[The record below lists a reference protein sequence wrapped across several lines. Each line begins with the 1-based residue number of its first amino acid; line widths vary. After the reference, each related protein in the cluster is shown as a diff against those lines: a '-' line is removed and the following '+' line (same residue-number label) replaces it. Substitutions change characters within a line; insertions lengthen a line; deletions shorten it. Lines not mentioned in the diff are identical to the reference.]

1 MKAAFLLTGL
11 TGLLGSLF
19 AQAPTLWTPEFS
31 MQFKTV
37 GGVIP
42 SADGSRVAWTQTQ
55 PVMDAEHS
63 ENLTHIFVANADG
76 SHRLQLTRGEQSC
89 TAPSFS
95 PDGRYVYFRS
105 ARSGKMNLY
114 RLVISGGEAEML
126 TDFKGSL
133 GNYQVAPDGK
143 SVAFTGYE
151 PPADEE
157 KNKKEKRDWRVVDSN
172 PANMAIYLIPAD
184 ADADGKRPPRKL
196 TDGKRHVEEIAWSPD
211 ARAIAFSHTPTP
223 GADDWTRSDLAE
235 VDVASGAVKPIAAT
249 NAAESQPFYSPDGKY
264 LAYTKSSDPPRW
276 GTDQRVVLINRATG
290 ESRTLPATYDEAPN
304 LLGFTANSSRLL
316 FIEVKRTRTA
326 VYAMPLD
333 GPPEAL
339 YEPAKGVVSAGGAR
353 LNTSGTTLGMAM
365 ESPDEPPEAYLVTL
379 GRAPQPVPQRVSRA
393 NADMP
398 KLPLGRTETV
408 QWKSKDGLAVEGLL
422 TYPANYEA
430 GKKYPLIL
438 NIHGGPTG
446 VFTESFIGR
455 AGLYPIAVFAARG
468 YAVLRPNPRGSGGYG
483 RTFRFA
489 NYNDWGGK
497 DYEDDQTG
505 VDHVIA
511 MGVADP
517 DRLAVMGWSY
527 GGFMTSWT
535 ITQTHR
541 FKAAAV
547 GAGVTDLWSFTGTSD
562 IPGFLPDYFGGEP
575 WAQFDAFQKHSP
587 ITYVK
592 NVTTPTLVLH
602 GEADLR
608 VPTSQGYEYY
618 HALKRQGVTAKMVVY
633 PRQPH
638 GPNEPKFILDIM
650 QRHLDWMDKYVR

>member
-1 MKAAFLLTGL
+1 MKPALLL
-11 TGLLGSLF
+11 AGLLALAAAF
-19 AQAPTLWTPEFS
+19 AQAPTAWTPEFS
-31 MQFKTV
+31 MQFQTV
-37 GGVIP
+37 AGVVP
-42 SADGSRVAWTQTQ
+42 SADAGRVAWTQTRN
-55 PVMDAEHS
+55 VMDAEHS
-63 ENLTHIFVANADG
+63 ETLTHIFIADADG
-76 SHRLQLTRGEQSC
+76 SHRLQLTRGDQSC
-89 TAPSFS
+89 TAPAWA

-105 ARSGKMNLY
+105 ARSGKMNVY
-114 RLVISGGEAEML
+114 RIGLSGGEAEML
-126 TDFKGSL
+126 TDFKGTL
-133 GNYQVAPDGK
+133 GTYEVSPDGK
-143 SVAFTGYE
+143 TVAFTGYE
-151 PPADEE
+151 PPADDE

-172 PANMAIYLIPAD
+172 PANMAIYVIPAEAN
-184 ADADGKRPPRKL
+184 ADSKRPARKL
-196 TDGKRHVEEIAWSPD
+196 TDGKRHVDEIAWSPD
-211 ARAIAFSHTPTP
+211 SRAIAFTHMPTP
-223 GADDWTRSDLAE
+223 GADDWTRADLAE
-235 VDVASGAVKPIAAT
+235 VDIASGTVKPIAAT
-249 NAAESQPFYSPDGKY
+249 NAAEAHPVYSPDGKY

-276 GTDQRVVLINRATG
+276 ATDDRIVLINRASG
-290 ESRTLPATYDEAPN
+290 ESRTLPATYDEQPN

-316 FIEVKRTRTA
+316 FLEGRHTRTV
-326 VYAMPLD
+326 VYAMPVD
-333 GPPEAL
+333 GPPEPVF
-339 YEPAKGVVSAGGAR
+339 EPARGLVNPAGSH
-353 LNTSGTTLGMAM
+353 LNVSGTALGIAM
-365 ESPDEPPEAYLVTL
+365 ESPDEPPEAYVMSLASAA
-379 GRAPQPVPQRVSRA
+379 APRRISRA
-393 NADMP
+393 NADLP
-398 KLPLGRTETV
+398 KLALGKTEAIR
-408 QWKSKDGLAVEGLL
+408 WKSKDGLEVEGLL

-455 AGLYPIAVFAARG
+455 AGLYPLAVFAARG

-497 DYEDDQTG
+497 DYEDDQAG
-505 VDHVIA
+505 VDRVIE
-511 MGVADP
+511 MGIADP

-541 FKAAAV
+541 FKAAAI
-547 GAGVTDLWSFTGTSD
+547 GAGVTDLWSFTGTAD
-562 IPGFLPDYFGGEP
+562 IPSFLPDYFGGEP

-602 GEADLR
+602 GEADAR

-638 GPNEPKFILDIM
+638 GPTEPKFILDIM

>member
-1 MKAAFLLTGL
+1 LA
-11 TGLLGSLF
+11 GLLGAAF
-19 AQAPTLWTPEFS
+19 AQAPTAWTPEFS

-37 GGVIP
+37 GGVLP
-42 SADGSRVAWTQTQ
+42 SPDGSRAVWTQTQ
-55 PVMDAEHS
+55 AVMDAEHS
-63 ENLTHIFVANADG
+63 ENVTHIFVANADG
-76 SHRLQLTRGEQSC
+76 SHRIQLTRGEQSC
-89 TAPSFS
+89 MAPAFS

-105 ARSGKMNLY
+105 SRSGKMNLY
-114 RLVISGGEAEML
+114 RIGIAGGEAEML

-143 SVAFTGYE
+143 TAAFTGYE
-151 PPADEE
+151 PPSDEE
-157 KNKKEKRDWRVVDSN
+157 KNKKEKRDWQVVDAN
-172 PANMAIYLIPAD
+172 PANMAIYLIPTEAD
-184 ADADGKRPPRKL
+184 ASGKRPARKL
-196 TDGKRHVEEIAWSPD
+196 TDGKRHVDEMAWSPD
-211 ARAIAFSHTPTP
+211 SRAIAFTHMPTP
-223 GADDWTRSDLAE
+223 GADDWTRADIAE
-235 VDVASGAVKPIAAT
+235 ADVASGAVKAVAAS
-249 NAAESQPFYSPDGKY
+249 NAVEGNPVYSPDGKY
-264 LAYTKSSDPPRW
+264 LAYTRSSDPPRW
-276 GTDQRVVLINRATG
+276 AEDERVVLLNRATG

-304 LLGFTANSSRLL
+304 LLGFTANGAKLL
-316 FIEVKRTRTA
+316 FLEGKHTRTA
-326 VYAMPLD
+326 VYALPLD
-333 GPPEAL
+333 GPPELL
-339 YEPAKGVVSAGGAR
+339 YEPAKGVVNPASTH
-353 LNTSGTTLGMAM
+353 LNTTGTALGLAM
-365 ESPDEPPEAYLVTL
+365 ESPDEPPEAYLMNP
-379 GRAPQPVPQRVSRA
+379 GAAPRMVSRA

-398 KLPLGRTETV
+398 KLPLGKTEAIR
-408 QWKSKDGLAVEGLL
+408 WKSKDGLEIEGLL
-422 TYPANYEA
+422 TYPANYEP
-430 GKKYPLIL
+430 GRKYPLIL

-468 YAVLRPNPRGSGGYG
+468 YAVLRANPRGSGGYG

-497 DYEDDQTG
+497 DYEDIQAG
-505 VDHVIA
+505 VDRVIA

-575 WAQFDAFQKHSP
+575 WTQFDAFQKHSP

-602 GEADLR
+602 GESDVR
-608 VPTSQGYEYY
+608 VPTSQGYEFY
-618 HALKRQGVTAKMVVY
+618 HALKRQGVTARMVVY

-638 GPNEPKFILDIM
+638 GPTEPKFILDIM
-650 QRHLDWMDKYVR
+650 QRHLDWVDKYVR

>member
-1 MKAAFLLTGL
+1 MRAAYLLA
-11 TGLLGSLF
+11 GLLGAAF
-19 AQAPTLWTPEFS
+19 AQVPTAWTPEFS
-31 MQFKTV
+31 LQFKTV
-37 GGVIP
+37 GGVLP

-55 PVMDAEHS
+55 AVMDAEHS
-63 ENLTHIFVANADG
+63 ETLTHIFVANADG
-76 SHRLQLTRGEQSC
+76 SHRIQLTRGEQSC
-89 TAPSFS
+89 TAPAFS

-105 ARSGKMNLY
+105 SRSGKMNLY
-114 RLVISGGEAEML
+114 RIGIAGGEAEML

-133 GNYQVAPDGK
+133 GSYQVAPDGK
-143 SVAFTGYE
+143 SAAFTGYE

-157 KNKKEKRDWRVVDSN
+157 KNKKEKRDWQVVDSN
-172 PANMAIYLIPAD
+172 PANMAIYVIPTEGD
-184 ADADGKRPPRKL
+184 ESGKRPARKL
-196 TDGKRHVEEIAWSPD
+196 TDGRRHVEEMAWSPD
-211 ARAIAFSHTPTP
+211 SRAIAFTHMPTP
-223 GADDWTRSDLAE
+223 GADDWTRADLAE

-249 NAAESQPFYSPDGKY
+249 NAAEGHPVYSPDGRY
-264 LAYTKSSDPPRW
+264 LAYTRSSDPPRW
-276 GTDQRVVLINRATG
+276 AEDERVVLFSRATG

-304 LLGFTANSSRLL
+304 LLGFTADGSKLL
-316 FIEVKRTRTA
+316 FLEGKHTRSA
-326 VYAMPLD
+326 VYALPLD
-333 GPPEAL
+333 GPPEPL
-339 YEPAKGVVSAGGAR
+339 YEPAKGVVNPAGTH
-353 LNTSGTTLGMAM
+353 LNTTGTALGLAM
-365 ESPDEPPEAYLVTL
+365 ESPDEAPEAYLMSL
-379 GRAPQPVPQRVSRA
+379 GGAPRMVSRA

-398 KLPLGRTETV
+398 KLPLGKTEAIR
-408 QWKSKDGLAVEGLL
+408 WKSKDGMEIEGLL
-422 TYPANYEA
+422 TYPANYEP
-430 GKKYPLIL
+430 GRKYPLIL

-468 YAVLRPNPRGSGGYG
+468 YAVLRPNPRGSGSYG

-497 DYEDDQTG
+497 DYEDIQAG
-505 VDHVIA
+505 VDRAIA
-511 MGVADP
+511 LGVADP

-547 GAGVTDLWSFTGTSD
+547 GAGVTNLWSFTGTSD

-575 WAQFDAFQKHSP
+575 WTQFDAFQKHSP

-602 GEADLR
+602 GEADVR
-608 VPTSQGYEYY
+608 VPTSQGYEFY
-618 HALKRQGVTAKMVVY
+618 HALKRQGVTARMVVY

-638 GPNEPKFILDIM
+638 GPTEPKFILDIM
-650 QRHLDWMDKYVR
+650 QRHLDWVDKYVR